1 MKIKKI
7 HIDGFG
13 KLHNFDIEPGEG
25 INIFFGYNEAGKST
39 LHLFIRSIL
48 YGASTKRRAGERSV
62 YERMRPWKEPE
73 LYRGRIEIEFEK
85 QRFLVERDFN
95 KAPDDLVIYELK
107 DGKDGK
113 PVRIAEPGELLNRAL
128 GGLSETAYLNTV
140 SSGQLGTATKKDMA
154 AELRRY
160 ASNISVSLNPKIN
173 AERALEYLRTEKQKL
188 NAGIDENAVKE
199 YTAVLSEIKKIEE
212 SLELPENDNKVRLY
226 SEAADRVR
234 QESDSVKRSI
244 TDSQAEI
251 DRLTGELTSAGFRN
265 EEDIDNAEKAAKA
278 VRDRLEAAEKKAFGK
293 GRLAAAVLLLLCSP
307 ASGVYGALYAA
318 EPLSLIALGCA
329 AAAAL
334 CAILLLLTLIG
345 DKKKYRKLRT
355 ELTEFI
361 SVYTAAKDCD
371 EEELKT
377 FEEHIARSRELA
389 AGIASIRQNIEKLDG
404 EQARLNSER
413 AVFLDNLEIQQQTRT
428 RVEEKLVRLKELMD
442 RAAAL
447 RKTVRINN
455 SLRENTEAI
464 EMAEET
470 IGELAASIK
479 NAAGTYIN
487 KEASSM
493 VSALT
498 GNVYDSISAGM
509 DYDIKLNS
517 PDGMI
522 SVSDMSAGTADQVY
536 LAVRLATVRFMAGED
551 DPLPLILDDSFNLYD
566 DERLTQALSFL
577 AENYRGQILIFT
589 CQNREEEALTAEGI
603 AFRSLKM

>member
-1 MKIKKI
+1 
-7 HIDGFG
+7 
-13 KLHNFDIEPGEG
+13 
-25 INIFFGYNEAGKST
+25 
-39 LHLFIRSIL
+39 
-48 YGASTKRRAGERSV
+48 
-62 YERMRPWKEPE
+62 
-73 LYRGRIEIEFEK
+73 
-85 QRFLVERDFN
+85 
-95 KAPDDLVIYELK
+95 
-107 DGKDGK
+107 
-113 PVRIAEPGELLNRAL
+113 
-128 GGLSETAYLNTV
+128 
-140 SSGQLGTATKKDMA
+140 
-154 AELRRY
+154 
-160 ASNISVSLNPKIN
+160 
-173 AERALEYLRTEKQKL
+173 
-188 NAGIDENAVKE
+188 
-199 YTAVLSEIKKIEE
+199 
-212 SLELPENDNKVRLY
+212 
-226 SEAADRVR
+226 
-234 QESDSVKRSI
+234 
-244 TDSQAEI
+244 
-251 DRLTGELTSAGFRN
+251 
-265 EEDIDNAEKAAKA
+265 
-278 VRDRLEAAEKKAFGK
+278 
-293 GRLAAAVLLLLCSP
+293 
-307 ASGVYGALYAA
+307 
-318 EPLSLIALGCA
+318 
-329 AAAAL
+329 
-334 CAILLLLTLIG
+334 
-345 DKKKYRKLRT
+345 
-355 ELTEFI
+355 
-361 SVYTAAKDCD
+361 
-371 EEELKT
+371 
-377 FEEHIARSRELA
+377 
-389 AGIASIRQNIEKLDG
+389 
-404 EQARLNSER
+404 
-413 AVFLDNLEIQQQTRT
+413 
-428 RVEEKLVRLKELMD
+428 MD